1 MDKPMDTRLAAQ
13 LPDPP
18 PSHEEAHPPERSPAY
33 LRLVGDADTDAEAEL
48 TSCAVSS
55 REPSSSIPSPRGG
68 TASVVR
74 PPIDRAIVEQ
84 AAAGDERAFTALVRW
99 YHPRFL
105 RFAQHMLHSETEAD
119 DVVQEAFIRVYRA
132 LPYYRERER
141 FESWLF
147 RILAN
152 CCRTTLSRNRRL
164 SLRLVGLNSTEA
176 RAVYDRSDTRDD
188 AAWRSLLDTA
198 LDTLPVEQREAFL
211 LHHVDGHS
219 YESMSE
225 ITGVRQS
232 ALKMRV
238 KRACDRLRTMLGE
251 VNYVR

>member
-1 MDKPMDTRLAAQ
+1 MEAPMDPLLSP
-13 LPDPP
+13 LPTDS
-18 PSHEEAHPPERSPAY
+18 PSSPEEKRAPTH
-33 LRLVGDADTDAEAEL
+33 LWLVGKEPAQDEA
-48 TSCAVSS
+48 SS
-55 REPSSSIPSPRGG
+55 RRATSAPN
-68 TASVVR
+68 R
-74 PPIDRAIVEQ
+74 PPIDRAIVEK
-84 AAAGDERAFTALVRW
+84 AAAGDESAFTAIVRW
-99 YHPRFL
+99 YHPRFV
-105 RFAQHMLHSETEAD
+105 RFAQHMLRSETEAD

-152 CCRTTLSRNRRL
+152 CCRTALSRNRRL
-164 SLRLVGLNSTEA
+164 SLRLVGLDSPDA
-176 RAVYDRSDTRDD
+176 RKVYDRSDTRDD
-188 AAWRSLLDTA
+188 AAWRALLDAA

-238 KRACDRLRTMLGE
+238 KRACDRLRAMLGE
-251 VNYVR
+251 VSHA